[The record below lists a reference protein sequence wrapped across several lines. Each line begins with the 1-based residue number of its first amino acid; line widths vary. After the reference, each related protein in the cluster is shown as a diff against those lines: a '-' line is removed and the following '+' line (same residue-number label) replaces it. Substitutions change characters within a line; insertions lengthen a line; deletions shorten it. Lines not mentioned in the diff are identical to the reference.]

1 MKTIELLKPLPIK
14 RDEERHQYV
23 NIETGQWLSYSTTGV
38 CNDLSEED
46 KENIEKYRFMW
57 QPRGEKVHECLAER
71 MLGNTVDIDA
81 GEYWQWVQP
90 LLTHEL
96 FTHFQPMAVEH
107 MMSIP
112 DKSVGGQLDLL
123 GYDTKTKQIRLIDL
137 KTKGNSKYDIRK
149 RFKEGMIEIEDVYI
163 NPFPEENT
171 VVKQYWKEPYSTDKQ
186 LGCYIEMLKL
196 NYGLVPDVCN
206 TIWAYEGRC
215 ILNNDQPTER
225 CLTAWQ
231 EAWEKFEAKQE
242 LF

>member
-14 RDEERHQYV
+14 RDEKNHKYV
-23 NIETGQWLSYSTTGV
+23 NTETKQWLSYSTTEV

-46 KENIEKYRFMW
+46 KENIEKWRFQW
-57 QPRGEKVHECLAER
+57 QPRGEKVHECLQER

-81 GEYWQWVQP
+81 GEYWEWVQP

-137 KTKGNSKYDIRK
+137 KTKGKYSYDIKK
-149 RFKEGMIEIEDVYI
+149 RFKDGMIHLEDLDMYR
-163 NPFPEENT
+163 
-171 VVKQYWKEPYSTDKQ
+171 KEPYSTDKQ
-186 LGCYIEMLKL
+186 LGCYVEMLKI
-196 NYGLVPDVCN
+196 NYDIVPDVCN

>member
-14 RDEERHQYV
+14 RDEERHQYF
-23 NIETGQWLSYSTTGV
+23 NTETNSWLSYSTTEV
-38 CNDLSEED
+38 CNELTEEA

-57 QPRGEKVHECLAER
+57 QPRGEKVHECLAEK
-71 MLGNTVDIDA
+71 MLGSGEIDVD
-81 GEYWQWVQP
+81 EYGAWVEP
-90 LLTHEL
+90 LLQHEL

-137 KTKGNSKYDIRK
+137 KTKGKYSYFLKKRK
-149 RFKEGMIEIEDVYI
+149 KDGLLHIKDLDM
-163 NPFPEENT
+163 
-171 VVKQYWKEPYSTDKQ
+171 YWQEPYSTDKQ
-186 LGCYIEMLKL
+186 LGCYVEMLKL
-196 NYGLVPDVCN
+196 NYDLVPDVCN
-206 TIWAYEGRC
+206 TIWAFEGRC
-215 ILNNDQPTER
+215 ILNIDQPTER

>member
-1 MKTIELLKPLPIK
+1 MKTIELLKPLPIR
-14 RDEERHQYV
+14 RDEKGHQYV
-23 NIETGQWLSYSTTGV
+23 NIETGQWMSYSTTEV

-46 KENIEKYRFMW
+46 KENIEKWRFQW
-57 QPRGEKVHECLAER
+57 QPRGEKVHECLAEK
-71 MLGNTVDIDA
+71 MLGSGEIDVD
-81 GEYWQWVQP
+81 EYGAWVEP
-90 LLTHEL
+90 LLQHEL

-112 DKSVGGQLDLL
+112 DKLVGGQLDLL

-137 KTKGNSKYDIRK
+137 KTKGKYSYFLKKRK
-149 RFKEGMIEIEDVYI
+149 KDGLIHIKDLDM
-163 NPFPEENT
+163 
-171 VVKQYWKEPYSTDKQ
+171 YWKEPYSTDKQ
-186 LGCYIEMLKL
+186 LGCYVEMLKL
-196 NYGLVPDVCN
+196 NYDLVPDVCN

>member
-14 RDEERHQYV
+14 RDEKRHQYV
-23 NIETGQWLSYSTTGV
+23 NIETGQWMSYSTTEV
-38 CNDLSEED
+38 CNELTEEA

-57 QPRGEKVHECLAER
+57 QPRGEKVHECLAEK
-71 MLGNTVDIDA
+71 MLGSGDIDFD
-81 GEYWQWVQP
+81 EYGAWIEP
-90 LLTHEL
+90 LLQHEL

-137 KTKGNSKYDIRK
+137 KTKGKYSYDIKK
-149 RFKEGMIEIEDVYI
+149 RFKDGMIHLEDLDM
-163 NPFPEENT
+163 
-171 VVKQYWKEPYSTDKQ
+171 YWKEPYSTDKQ
-186 LGCYIEMLKL
+186 LGCYVEMLKI
-196 NYGLVPDVCN
+196 NYDIVPDVCN

>member
-1 MKTIELLKPLPIK
+1 MKTIELLKPLPIC
-14 RDEERHQYV
+14 RDEGEHKYL
-23 NIETGQWLSYSTTGV
+23 NTETNQWLAYSTTEV
-38 CNDLSEED
+38 CNELTEEA

-57 QPRGEKVHECLAER
+57 QPRGEKVHECLAEK
-71 MLGNTVDIDA
+71 MLGSGDIDFD
-81 GEYWQWVQP
+81 EYGAWIEP
-90 LLTHEL
+90 LLQHEL

-137 KTKGNSKYDIRK
+137 KTKGKYSYDIKK
-149 RFKEGMIEIEDVYI
+149 RFKDGMIHLEDLDM
-163 NPFPEENT
+163 
-171 VVKQYWKEPYSTDKQ
+171 YWKEPYSTDKQ
-186 LGCYIEMLKL
+186 LGCYVEMLKI
-196 NYGLVPDVCN
+196 NYDIVPDVCN

>member
-14 RDEERHQYV
+14 RDEERHQYF
-23 NIETGQWLSYSTTGV
+23 NTETNQWLSYSTTGV
-38 CNDLSEED
+38 CNELTEEA

-57 QPRGEKVHECLAER
+57 QPRGETVHECLQES
-71 MLGNTVDIDA
+71 MLGSGEIKA
-81 GEYWQWVQP
+81 GEYWDWVEP
-90 LLTHEL
+90 LLSHEL
-96 FTHFQPMAVEH
+96 FTHFEPMAVEL

-137 KTKGNSKYDIRK
+137 KTKGKYSYDIKK
-149 RFKEGMIEIEDVYI
+149 RGKDGMIYI
-163 NPFPEENT
+163 
-171 VVKQYWKEPYSTDKQ
+171 KDLDMYWKEPYLTDKQ
-186 LGCYIEMLKL
+186 LGCYVEMLKI
-196 NYGLVPDVCN
+196 NYDIVPDVCN

-225 CLTAWQ
+225 CREAWQ
-231 EAWEKFEAKQE
+231 GAWEKFEAKQE